1 MVQQHLWMKPMR
13 HKMKVGMMAVTY
25 VFSTLSHASFIET
38 TMGTAIVNDATAAY
52 FNPAALSMLKTP
64 QIIPLGTIARFTTN
78 FTGQTTAV
86 ATGLTAYGST
96 DTTSYYYSPSFYMGV
111 PLSQNRVILGFA
123 AVSNFANRN
132 PEENS
137 ILRYVQSGNTIQDYD
152 FVPSIGV
159 KINDSFSV
167 GGGVN
172 FSYTTF
178 HLHPIVGFPG
188 TNIPDGQS
196 NNNSD
201 GSGIGANAGF
211 LLRPTSN
218 ILIGFNYRTVT
229 TYRERGKSTFNST
242 PELVS
247 NNYHFQFRTPARS
260 VLSVSEKMTPNTSII
275 ATIQYIQWSI
285 IRNGYIYN
293 IATLRG
299 MTPTILNA
307 IVPYYLHNT
316 WAFTLGGNYRFKPN
330 WIIRIASTYN
340 QSPDS
345 GYYQISNGDSIS
357 LGGSL
362 GYDVNKAITLD
373 GSYAHA
379 FQQNQNININGNRFV
394 IKGTN
399 QAARDVVSL
408 KITFNL

>member
-1 MVQQHLWMKPMR
+1 MR
-13 HKMKVGMMAVTY
+13 NKSKATVIVITY
-25 VFSTLSHASFIET
+25 LFSTLSHASFIET

-52 FNPAALSMLKTP
+52 FNPAALVMLKNS
-64 QIIPLGTIARFTTN
+64 QIIPLGTVARFNTK
-78 FTGQTTAV
+78 FTGQTTSV
-86 ATGLTAYGST
+86 ATGLTGYGST
-96 DTTSYYYSPSFYMGV
+96 DTTSYYYSPSFYIGV
-111 PLSQNRVILGFA
+111 PLPQNRVILGFA

-137 ILRYVQSGNTIQDYD
+137 ILRYVQSSNTIQDYD

-159 KINDSFSV
+159 KINEYLAL
-167 GGGVN
+167 GGGIN
-172 FSYTTF
+172 FSYTDF

-201 GSGIGANAGF
+201 GSGIGANVGF
-211 LLRPTSN
+211 LLRPTN
-218 ILIGFNYRTVT
+218 HTLIGFNYRTVT
-229 TYRERGKSTFNST
+229 TYRESGKSTFNST
-242 PELVS
+242 PKLVS

-260 VLSVSEKMTPNTSII
+260 VLSVSEKITANTNII
-275 ATIQYIQWSI
+275 TTIQYIQWDV

-293 IATLRG
+293 FATLKG
-299 MTPTILNA
+299 LTPTIVNA
-307 IVPYYLHNT
+307 IVPYYFHNT
-316 WAFTLGGNYRFKPN
+316 WALTIGGNYRFKPN
-330 WIIRIASTYN
+330 WIIRVASTYN

-362 GYDVNKAITLD
+362 GYDVNKVITLD

-379 FQQNQNININGNRFV
+379 FIQNKSININGNRFL

-399 QAARDVVSL
+399 QADRDVVSL
-408 KITFNL
+408 KVTFNI